1 MYFIKVDLWPNLP
14 SVFRFRYDRD
24 MINWRYGMATYKH
37 YMLSCVNLI
46 IISIDT
52 YLLWLIF
59 LCYFNPILIHK
70 YYFLFKKII
79 IQPRSEAQE
88 PMLVY
93 FKNNNCY
100 DNNNYDNNSNN
111 YNSNVNNT
119 TNSNGNSN
127 SDNNNNNN
135 NKR

>member
-1 MYFIKVDLWPNLP
+1 MYFIKVDLWPNIP

-24 MINWRYGMATYKH
+24 MINWRYGMTTYKH

-46 IISIDT
+46 IISIVT
-52 YLLWLIF
+52 HLLWLIF

-70 YYFLFKKII
+70 HHFLYIKRII
-79 IQPRSEAQE
+79 IQPRSKAQE
-88 PMLVY
+88 PRLVY
-93 FKNNNCY
+93 FENNNYY

-127 SDNNNNNN
+127 SDNNNNN
-135 NKR
+135 KR